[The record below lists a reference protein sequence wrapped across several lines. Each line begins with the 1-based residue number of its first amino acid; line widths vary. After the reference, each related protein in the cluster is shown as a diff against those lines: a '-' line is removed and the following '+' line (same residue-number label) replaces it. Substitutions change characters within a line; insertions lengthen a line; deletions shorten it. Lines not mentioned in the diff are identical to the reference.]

1 MIPPRLQDWHVKSCS
16 DLDGCLSGSGES
28 GKMSGAH
35 QLLQKWSRKTKKN
48 IAMHACIF
56 C

>member
-28 GKMSGAH
+28 GKMSGAQ
-35 QLLQKWSRKTKKN
+35 QLLQTWSRVHILLSVKWN
-48 IAMHACIF
+48 EH
-56 C
+56 